1 MYAPDQA
8 QQKAL
13 ASWYK
18 ENNPLRLEPRHP
30 LIALAGEAGEL
41 LDCFKKEEYK
51 PNWSWWNCAKC
62 KHTKDEH
69 NHTDEY
75 YCTGLVTEDKGY
87 ANGVEVFDCDCS
99 NYVPII
105 IDELGDWSFYIRI
118 LTYQQSI
125 NFEMLC
131 DGYTPFTACLEEL
144 LNDLAYRSVKLHK
157 LWLKTQKVNPFE
169 LQILTFIFLTI
180 LERLEV
186 SLEEIL
192 DLNYKKLNSEETQHG
207 WGAAR

>member
-1 MYAPDQA
+1 MYTPDQA
-8 QQKAL
+8 QAKAL

-18 ENNPLRLEPRHP
+18 EENPLRLEPRHP

-51 PNWSWWNCAKC
+51 PNWSWWNCNKC
-62 KHTKDEH
+62 KHTREEH
-69 NHTDEY
+69 
-75 YCTGLVTEDKGY
+75 LATEDKK
-87 ANGVEVFDCDCS
+87 CDCS
-99 NYVPII
+99 NYVPAVLS
-105 IDELGDWSFYIRI
+105 ELGDWSYYLRI
-118 LTYQQSI
+118 VTFQQEVS
-125 NFEMLC
+125 FEMLC

-157 LWLKTQKVNPFE
+157 MWLKTQKVNPYE

-186 SLEEIL
+186 SLEEVL
-192 DLNYKKLNSEETQHG
+192 ALNYKKLNSEETQHG
-207 WGAAR
+207 WSAAR